1 MADIGNLLQQLVS
14 EQQLQRSRVEELA
27 QQVAQTQQ
35 GVAGTQVVTEHVV
48 GEVVQ
53 QVQLAF
59 SQQQQA
65 TTDQLTQ
72 LAHTVQGQQTGI
84 DQMSQVI
91 SSVSALQQQ
100 MQALAQNVPSISGSS
115 MSQAAAVGSSP
126 PVQAQAQQPAATA
139 AAVGS
144 SPTVQA
150 QAQQPAATPFGTV
163 PGPQVS
169 SQVPLH
175 GPQLFNLA
183 GSARVNPAV
192 AYAIQQGA
200 VDQKN
205 LGKPSVYDGSKE
217 AKQSFHDWQ
226 DTMVT
231 FLDASMPGI
240 WEVLEWIA
248 NDQPK
253 TTLDKDAVKRHFPD
267 VDPLL
272 IDYADSNIYACLSS
286 YTGGEPKA
294 LVKQARRPNGFEAW
308 RKLHARFNPAT
319 VGRQRASLTR
329 ITSPPENVPLGQ
341 LGGEIIAWENRIIEY
356 EARPGSDVVSENLKI
371 ATVIAMC
378 PGKLR
383 EHLNLNSHRFK
394 TYQDIREE
402 IFGYLETTYQVS
414 STAMDLGAVIRKKGP
429 CWICGG
435 EHLAFECRKGGG
447 KGKGKGAKGSGKF
460 GDSKGK
466 DTSTGKSGGKGKGG
480 GKPGGGGKGAGK
492 GKPAATS
499 TTAYCPFC
507 RKLGHSKEQCWHKPK
522 SLASIDPQLSALQ
535 SAFAKAA
542 MEVYQNQ
549 QSSSSQSVPVQ
560 LVQSTSTGLSSA
572 PAQTTATPSS
582 TAAAKA
588 AAAASTAGAPVSHL
602 QVRRLNSLYVYLPG
616 RESVNSLTSAPSAS
630 SHSAPAGSYRVQA
643 TLDSG
648 AAASVA
654 PKQAFPDYP
663 IRATESSEGGLA
675 YAAANGGLVHDEG
688 RVEPV
693 FTTDEGLMLAV
704 GYSVADVHKVLTS
717 AASVCNKGFGIWL
730 DGVGCESYII
740 DKTTGDKIMLWQE
753 DGVYVYNMNVLPN
766 ASTDF
771 PWQA

>member
-100 MQALAQNVPSISGSS
+100 MQALTQNVSSVPGSS
-115 MSQAAAVGSSP
+115 VSQ
-126 PVQAQAQQPAATA
+126 A

-150 QAQQPAATPFGTV
+150 QAQQPAATAGAVGSSPTTQAQQPAATPLGAV
-163 PGPQVS
+163 PGPQAS
-169 SQVPLH
+169 FQVPLQ

-183 GSARVNPAV
+183 GSARMNPAV

-205 LGKPSVYDGSKE
+205 LGKPSVYDGTKE

-253 TTLDKDAVKRHFPD
+253 TALDKDAVKLHFPD

-286 YTGGEPKA
+286 YTGSEPKA

-308 RKLHARFNPAT
+308 RRLHARFNPAT

-447 KGKGKGAKGSGKF
+447 KGKGSGAKGSGKF
-460 GDSKGK
+460 GEGKGK
-466 DTSTGKSGGKGKGG
+466 DHSTGKSGGKGKGG
-480 GKPGGGGKGAGK
+480 GKPGGRGGKGAGK

-549 QSSSSQSVPVQ
+549 PELQQSVRAPCSLCSPRV
-560 LVQSTSTGLSSA
+560 LPLSPA
-572 PAQTTATPSS
+572 PAQTTATPSN
-582 TAAAKA
+582 TAAAAKA
-588 AAAASTAGAPVSHL
+588 GAAGAPVSHL
-602 QVRRLNSLYVYLPG
+602 QVRRLNSLHVYLPG
-616 RESVNSLTSAPSAS
+616 KESVNSLTSAPSAS

-654 PKQAFPDYP
+654 PKASFP
-663 IRATESSEGGLA
+663 
-675 YAAANGGLVHDEG
+675 
-688 RVEPV
+688 
-693 FTTDEGLMLAV
+693 
-704 GYSVADVHKVLTS
+704 
-717 AASVCNKGFGIWL
+717 
-730 DGVGCESYII
+730 
-740 DKTTGDKIMLWQE
+740 
-753 DGVYVYNMNVLPN
+753 
-766 ASTDF
+766 
-771 PWQA
+771 

>member
-1 MADIGNLLQQLVS
+1 MRIPGQSYSVREALQYCTIVTYITTTCRCISFAFCEYSVGIMTDGGGSTGTPSMADIGNLLQQLVS

-100 MQALAQNVPSISGSS
+100 MQALTQNVSSIPGSS
-115 MSQAAAVGSSP
+115 VSQ
-126 PVQAQAQQPAATA
+126 A

-150 QAQQPAATPFGTV
+150 QAQQPAATAGAVGSSPTTQAQQPAAMPLGAV
-163 PGPQVS
+163 PGPQAS
-169 SQVPLH
+169 FQVPLQ

-183 GSARVNPAV
+183 GSARMNPAV

-205 LGKPSVYDGSKE
+205 LGKPSVYDGTKE

-253 TTLDKDAVKRHFPD
+253 TALDKDAVKLHFPD

-286 YTGGEPKA
+286 YTGSEPKA

-308 RKLHARFNPAT
+308 RRLHARFNPAT

-447 KGKGKGAKGSGKF
+447 KGKGSGAKGSGKF
-460 GDSKGK
+460 GEGKGK
-466 DTSTGKSGGKGKGG
+466 DHSTGKSGGKGKGG
-480 GKPGGGGKGAGK
+480 GKPGGRGGKGAGK

-560 LVQSTSTGLSSA
+560 LVQSASAALSPA
-572 PAQTTATPSS
+572 PAQTTATPSN
-582 TAAAKA
+582 TAAAAKA
-588 AAAASTAGAPVSHL
+588 GAAGAPVSHL
-602 QVRRLNSLYVYLPG
+602 QVRRLNSLHVYLPG
-616 RESVNSLTSAPSAS
+616 KESVNSLTSAPPAS

-663 IRATESSEGGLA
+663 IRATESSEGGIA

-693 FTTDEGLMLAV
+693 FTTDDGLTLVV
-704 GYSVADVHKVLTS
+704 GYSGRRCSQGLDVS
-717 AASVCNKGFGIWL
+717 
-730 DGVGCESYII
+730 
-740 DKTTGDKIMLWQE
+740 
-753 DGVYVYNMNVLPN
+753 
-766 ASTDF
+766 STCL
-771 PWQA
+771 